1 MIDEVLKL
9 ENITKCFDSADG
21 KLEILKDINLCV
33 NAGESVSIV
42 GRSGSGKSTLL
53 SIAAL
58 IDKPNS
64 GRVLY
69 RGKDC
74 SSLKDN
80 EISSIRAHSMGF
92 VFQNSLLLEDFSAL
106 ENVMFPLLN
115 IGMKKKEAEE
125 KAKDLLS
132 QLGLE
137 KRFSHR
143 PKALS
148 GGERQRTAIARA
160 LITEPDVIFAD
171 EPTGALDE
179 ESAVLIESLLLKAT
193 IDRNT
198 ALVLVTHNP
207 DFASMCQLKYVLEH
221 KGLTLVWM
229 RH

>member
-1 MIDEVLKL
+1 M
-9 ENITKCFDSADG
+9 
-21 KLEILKDINLCV
+21 
-33 NAGESVSIV
+33 
-42 GRSGSGKSTLL
+42 
-53 SIAAL
+53 
-58 IDKPNS
+58 
-64 GRVLY
+64 
-69 RGKDC
+69 
-74 SSLKDN
+74 
-80 EISSIRAHSMGF
+80 
-92 VFQNSLLLEDFSAL
+92 
-106 ENVMFPLLN
+106 
-115 IGMKKKEAEE
+115 
-125 KAKDLLS
+125 LS

-221 KGLTLVWM
+221 KGLTLV
-229 RH
+229 